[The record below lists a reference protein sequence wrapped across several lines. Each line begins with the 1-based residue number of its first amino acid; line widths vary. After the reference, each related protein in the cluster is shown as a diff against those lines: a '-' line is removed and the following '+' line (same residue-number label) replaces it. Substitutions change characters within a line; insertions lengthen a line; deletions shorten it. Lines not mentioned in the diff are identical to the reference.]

1 MDVESA
7 EPVACL
13 SCEGQ
18 AFRRFNTKEE
28 LVRKA
33 VECDCTI
40 EVVTQSDELM
50 HLGGVGCLLSYR
62 LPDEYV

>member
-1 MDVESA
+1 MDVES
-7 EPVACL
+7 EVPVACPT
-13 SCEGQ
+13 CDGR

-28 LVRKA
+28 MVRKA
-33 VECDCTI
+33 EECDCTI
-40 EVVTQSDELM
+40 EVLNQSDELM